1 MSSCVSSEEKKEE
14 FKEEIRMKR
23 KLSTLII
30 GSVVALSLVLTGCG
44 STPQKADTP
53 PNSGNANEP
62 VTIKVGATP
71 VPHAELLEF
80 VQPKLAEQGINLEIV
95 DFTDY
100 ALPNPAVN
108 DGVIDANFFQHTPY
122 LDTYLAQGMKLAIIG
137 TVHIE
142 PMGFYSKKVTKI
154 DELKDGDAIA
164 IPNDPSNGGRAL
176 AVLEQAGLIKLK
188 DGAGVTATE
197 LDIVENPKKLKIQ
210 AIEAAQL
217 PHALTDPKIAGA
229 VINTNYALEAGLNP
243 TEDAIVLE
251 GKDSP
256 YANIVVAKEDRK
268 NDPNLKKLVDA
279 LNSPEVKQFIEDT
292 YKGAVVPAF

>member
-1 MSSCVSSEEKKEE
+1 
-14 FKEEIRMKR
+14 MKR
-23 KLSTLII
+23 KLSTLIL

-44 STPQKADTP
+44 NSTQNT
-53 PNSGNANEP
+53 GNTTNTGTSNEP

-80 VQPKLAEQGINLEIV
+80 VKPKLAEQGVNLEIV
-95 DFTDY
+95 NFTDY

-108 DGVIDANFFQHTPY
+108 DGEIDANFFQHTPY
-122 LDTYLAQGMKLAIIG
+122 LDTYTAQGMKLVTIG

-142 PMGFYSKKVTKI
+142 PMGLYSEKVTKV
-154 DELKDGDAIA
+154 EEFKAGDTIA

-176 AVLEQAGLIKLK
+176 AILEQAGLIKLK
-188 DGAGVTATE
+188 EGAGVTATE
-197 LDIVENPKKLKIQ
+197 LDIVENPKNLKIE

-217 PHALTDPKIAGA
+217 PRVLTDPKVTGA
-229 VINTNYALEAGLNP
+229 VINTNYALEASLNP
-243 TEDAIVLE
+243 TDDAIVLE

-268 NDPNLKKLVDA
+268 DDPNLKKLVDA
-279 LNSPEVKQFIEDT
+279 LNSPEVKKFIEDT
-292 YKGAVVPAF
+292 YKGAVLPAF

>member
-1 MSSCVSSEEKKEE
+1 
-14 FKEEIRMKR
+14 MKR
-23 KLSTLII
+23 KLSTLVI
-30 GSVVALSLVLTGCG
+30 GSVVALSLLLTGCG
-44 STPQKADTP
+44 TSSTTP
-53 PNSGNANEP
+53 SNKDAANTGNSNQS

-80 VQPKLAEQGINLEIV
+80 IKPKLAEQGVNLEIV
-95 DFTDY
+95 NFTDY

-108 DGVIDANFFQHTPY
+108 DGQIDANFFQHTPY
-122 LDTYLAQGMKLAIIG
+122 LDIYVAQGMKLVTIG

-142 PMGFYSKKVTKI
+142 PMGLYSEKVAKV
-154 DELKDGDAIA
+154 EEFKDGDTIA

-176 AVLEQAGLIKLK
+176 MLLEQAGLLKLK
-188 DGAGVTATE
+188 EGAGVTATE
-197 LDIVENPKKLKIQ
+197 LDIKENPKKLKIE

-217 PHALTDPKIAGA
+217 PRVLSDPKITGA
-229 VINTNYALEAGLNP
+229 VINTNYALEANLNP

-268 NDPNLKKLVDA
+268 DDPNLKKLVDA
-279 LNSPEVKQFIEDT
+279 LNTPEVKQFIEDT